1 MEVRGCF
8 PFTKGNIR
16 IRRVDYKRNIDLRVA
31 ELLSTF
37 NGDDL
42 SASLPFNPCAIGLLV
57 AEERNDQHWDS
68 VIQALLDA
76 HHPALGD
83 EQPGELVAKEVLL
96 RKPGKITTL
105 IIDCVR
111 VNGP

>member
-8 PFTKGNIR
+8 PFYKGKVR
-16 IRRVDYKRNIDLRVA
+16 IRRVNYKRNIDLKVKIA

-42 SASLPFNPCAIGLLV
+42 STSLAFNPCAIGLLV

-76 HHPALGD
+76 HHPTLGD
-83 EQPGELVAKEVLL
+83 EQPGELVAEEILL
-96 RKPGKITTL
+96 RKPGKMTMP
-105 IIDCVR
+105 IIDQAF
-111 VNGP
+111 